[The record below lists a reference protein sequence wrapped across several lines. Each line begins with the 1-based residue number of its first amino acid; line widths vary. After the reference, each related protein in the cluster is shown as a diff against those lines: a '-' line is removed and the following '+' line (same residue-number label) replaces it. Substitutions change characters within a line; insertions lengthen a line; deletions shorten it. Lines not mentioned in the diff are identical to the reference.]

1 VSPQN
6 QSTKSAS
13 PTLSAQAE
21 KSRTWTGP
29 WLEAPLEHL
38 YLIGPERAK
47 ALAEFDV
54 KTVGDLLEFFPR
66 RYLDRSHIAR
76 IADLQPSERE
86 VTVVGTV
93 AFVQPKH
100 NRRGRQWLIAG
111 IDDGSGV
118 LECIWFQG
126 VSYWTRALHLGE
138 NVAVSGV
145 ITEKGTSQMIHPAV
159 DRLGESGDKEA
170 YNTGRIIALY
180 PGGLSLRRVGL
191 ESATFRRIMS
201 SALKLAKHELD
212 EFLPGED
219 LRAINALPRGEAIE
233 QIHFPESWT
242 QLQAGWQRVRYEE
255 LFFYQMLFALR
266 RRLNATLPG
275 GVAFDTIGPITKK
288 ILAALPFELTE
299 GQKQVLH
306 EIRNDLQKP
315 IPMQRLLQGEV
326 GSGKTTV
333 ALVAMAMAA
342 DSGYQSVLMAPT
354 ELLAEQHFHT
364 VSGPAEAA
372 GLRVRIVRGKQRSAQ
387 RKEILYAL
395 ATHSADIA
403 VGTHAL
409 LQEKV
414 AFDRLGLVIVDEQH
428 RFGVEQRAALRSKGV
443 RPHLLLMTATPIP
456 RTLRLSHVGDL
467 DESILRELPGG
478 ARRVVTLRRGE
489 MDRDKIYRFLVEQA
503 KQGQRSF
510 ILCPLVEESEKVDTE
525 AAIEY
530 YERVSRGALREA
542 KVGLIHGRQSP
553 EEKQAALDKFR
564 HNETSILVATPVIE
578 VGVDIPE
585 ASAMLVENAERFGLA
600 ALHQLRGRI
609 GRKGQKAWFILL
621 PSNKITVEAEAR
633 IKALL
638 ASDDGFVLAQ
648 KDLELRGSGEFFGT
662 RQSGELD
669 LHYADPVRDEAL
681 LIAARERAF
690 ALIERDP
697 ELKGYPALKA
707 RFELKHAHKLEFLA
721 GG

>member
-1 VSPQN
+1 M
-6 QSTKSAS
+6 
-13 PTLSAQAE
+13 E
-21 KSRTWTGP
+21 
-29 WLEAPLEHL
+29 
-38 YLIGPERAK
+38 
-47 ALAEFDV
+47 
-54 KTVGDLLEFFPR
+54 TVGDFLEFYPR

-76 IADLQPSERE
+76 IADLQETE
-86 VTVVGTV
+86 HETTVVGTV
-93 AFVQPKH
+93 AYVQPKH

-118 LECIWFQG
+118 LQCIWFQG
-126 VSYWTRALHLGE
+126 VSYWQKALPLGQI
-138 NVAVSGV
+138 VAVSGV
-145 ITEKGTSQMIHPAV
+145 ITEKDTWQIVHPAV
-159 DRLGESGDKEA
+159 DRLGEDGEKEA

-201 SALKLAKHELD
+201 AALKLAKHELR
-212 EFLPGED
+212 EFLPSED
-219 LRAINALPRGEAIE
+219 LHAIGALQRPDAIE
-233 QIHFPESWT
+233 QIHFPENWK

-255 LFFYQMLFALR
+255 LFFYQMLFAYR
-266 RRLNATLPG
+266 RRLNETLPG
-275 GVAFDTIGPITKK
+275 GVAFETIGPITKK
-288 ILAALPFELTE
+288 ILEALPFKLTE

-306 EIRNDLQKP
+306 EIRTDLQKP

-326 GSGKTTV
+326 GSGKTIV

-342 DSGYQSVLMAPT
+342 DSGYQSTLMAPT

-364 VSGPAEAA
+364 ISGPAEAA
-372 GLRVRIVRGKQRSAQ
+372 GMRVRMVRGKQKAAQ
-387 RKEILYAL
+387 RREILNAL
-395 ATHSADIA
+395 ATHSANIA

-414 AFDRLGLVIVDEQH
+414 EFDRLGLVIVDEQH

-478 ARRVVTLRRGE
+478 ARRVQTLRRTE
-489 MDRDKIYRFLVEQA
+489 IDRDKIYRFLVEQA
-503 KQGQRSF
+503 KAGQRSF

-525 AAIEY
+525 AAIAY
-530 YERVSRGALREA
+530 YERVSHGVLREVS
-542 KVGLIHGRQSP
+542 VGLVHGRQSA
-553 EEKQAALDKFR
+553 EDKQAALEKFR
-564 HNETSILVATPVIE
+564 RNETSILIATPVIE

-585 ASAMLVENAERFGLA
+585 ATAMLVENAERFGLA

-621 PSNKITVEAEAR
+621 PSPKITVEAEAR
-633 IKALL
+633 LKALMET
-638 ASDDGFVLAQ
+638 DDGFVLAQ
-648 KDLELRGSGEFFGT
+648 KDLELRGSGEFFGI
-662 RQSGELD
+662 RQSGEFD
-669 LHYADPVRDEAL
+669 LRYSDPVRDEAL
-681 LIAARERAF
+681 LLAARERAF
-690 ALIERDP
+690 TLIERDP
-697 ELKGYPALKA
+697 DLNGYPVLKA
-707 RFELKHAHKLEFLA
+707 RFQQKHAHKLEFLA

>member
-1 VSPQN
+1 MSPRSL
-6 QSTKSAS
+6 STKSAS
-13 PTLSAQAE
+13 PTPSAPVE
-21 KSRTWTGP
+21 KTPARPATRW
-29 WLEAPLEHL
+29 EAPVSTL
-38 YLIGPERAK
+38 YLIGPERSK
-47 ALAEFDV
+47 ALAEFGV
-54 KTVGDLLEFFPR
+54 QTVGDLLEFYPR

-76 IADLQPSERE
+76 VGELQATEHE

-93 AFVQPKH
+93 AYLQPIR
-100 NRRGRQWLIAG
+100 NRRGGQRLVAG
-111 IDDGSGV
+111 IDDGTGV
-118 LECIWFQG
+118 LQCVWFQG
-126 VSYWTRALHLGE
+126 VSYWSKSLQLGQI
-138 NVAVSGV
+138 VAVSGV
-145 ITEKGTSQMIHPAV
+145 VTEKDTWQIAHPAV
-159 DRLGESGDKEA
+159 DRLGEEGDREA

-180 PGGLSLRRVGL
+180 PGGMSLRRVGL
-191 ESATFRRIMS
+191 ESATFRRVLS
-201 SALKLAKHELD
+201 AALKLAKHEAM
-212 EFLPGED
+212 EFLPRED
-219 LRAINALPRGEAIE
+219 LAAIGALPRPEALE
-233 QIHFPESWT
+233 QIHQPESWA

-255 LFFYQMLFALR
+255 LFFYQMLFARR
-266 RRLNATLPG
+266 RRLNQTLPG
-275 GVAFDTIGPITKK
+275 GVAFETVGPMTKK
-288 ILAALPFELTE
+288 VLQALPFQLTE

-306 EIRNDLQKP
+306 EIRGDLQKP

-342 DSGYQSVLMAPT
+342 DSGYQSTLMAPT
-354 ELLAEQHFHT
+354 ELLAEQHIHSI
-364 VSGPAEAA
+364 SGPAEAA
-372 GLRVRIVRGKQRSAQ
+372 GLRIRMLRGKQKAAQ
-387 RKEILYAL
+387 RREVLNAL
-395 ATHSADIA
+395 ATRSADIA

-414 AFDRLGLVIVDEQH
+414 TFAKLGLVIVDEQH

-478 ARRVVTLRRGE
+478 ARRVQTLRRTE
-489 MDRDKIYRFLVEQA
+489 LDRDKIYKFLVDQA
-503 KQGQRSF
+503 KSGQRSF
-510 ILCPLVEESEKVDTE
+510 IICPLVEESEKLDTE
-525 AAIEY
+525 AAISY
-530 YERVSRGALREA
+530 YDRVTRGVLREA
-542 KVGLIHGRQSP
+542 EVGLVHGRQSP

-564 HNETSILVATPVIE
+564 RNETQILVATPVIE

-621 PSNKITVEAEAR
+621 PSAKITIEAEAR
-633 IKALL
+633 IKALMET
-638 ASDDGFVLAQ
+638 DDGFVLAE

-662 RQSGELD
+662 RQSGEYD
-669 LHYADPVRDEAL
+669 LRYSDPVRDEAL

-690 ALIERDP
+690 SLIERDP
-697 ELKGYPALKA
+697 DLKGYPALKA
-707 RFELKHAHKLEFLA
+707 RFEQKHAHKLEFLA